1 MSLEPAECIPQRPG
15 RPGPRHA
22 PGIVNSV
29 VPGSAG
35 LRARL
40 SGLERAEKHVT
51 PTACGLHPNH
61 HAMQARTADPEE
73 IGGVP
78 PGNTVYF
85 SAAPEP
91 NTSPQPQNPT
101 EIPVSTNP
109 SIASV
114 LTQWSFDPSIVL
126 GVVLTATIYTIGIR
140 ELAHRGR
147 QGRSVS
153 RRHVVYFAL
162 GLLSIVLAFESPI
175 DLLSDQLLTIH
186 MVQHVLLLLIAPP
199 LLLLGKPIPV
209 LVVGAP
215 RPLVRWLAGSHA
227 RSSWFR
233 RCTRLLISPFLAW
246 PLFFGILLAWHLP
259 ALYDAALTNS
269 GIHLLEHICFLGTGI
284 LFWWVIIQPLPGRPR
299 LAYGWRVLYL
309 FASMLPGTGLG
320 LLFIVM
326 ATPIYPFYAVLPR
339 LWGISVL
346 DDQALAGN
354 IMMVGGDAILLCA
367 LIPVFAGMM
376 ERLEE
381 MELTRFAEGR
391 QRE

>member
-1 MSLEPAECIPQRPG
+1 M
-15 RPGPRHA
+15 
-22 PGIVNSV
+22 
-29 VPGSAG
+29 
-35 LRARL
+35 
-40 SGLERAEKHVT
+40 
-51 PTACGLHPNH
+51 
-61 HAMQARTADPEE
+61 
-73 IGGVP
+73 
-78 PGNTVYF
+78 
-85 SAAPEP
+85 
-91 NTSPQPQNPT
+91 
-101 EIPVSTNP
+101 STNP
-109 SIASV
+109 SIVSV

-147 QGRSVS
+147 QGKSVAP
-153 RRHVVYFAL
+153 RHMVYFAL
-162 GLLSIVLAFESPI
+162 GLLSIVLALESPI
-175 DLLSDQLLTIH
+175 DLLSNQLLTMH

-199 LLLLGKPIPV
+199 LLLLGKPIPA

-215 RPLVRWLAGSHA
+215 RPVVRWLAGSHA
-227 RSSWFR
+227 RSPWFR
-233 RCTRLLISPFLAW
+233 RITRLLISPFVAW
-246 PLFFGILLAWHLP
+246 PLFFGVMLTWHVP
-259 ALYDAALTNS
+259 AFYDAALTHS
-269 GIHLLEHICFLGTGI
+269 GIHYFEHICFLITGI

-320 LLFIVM
+320 LVFIFM
-326 ATPIYPFYAVLPR
+326 NKPIYPFYAALPR

-381 MELTRFAEGR
+381 MEVARFARAQQSE
-391 QRE
+391 